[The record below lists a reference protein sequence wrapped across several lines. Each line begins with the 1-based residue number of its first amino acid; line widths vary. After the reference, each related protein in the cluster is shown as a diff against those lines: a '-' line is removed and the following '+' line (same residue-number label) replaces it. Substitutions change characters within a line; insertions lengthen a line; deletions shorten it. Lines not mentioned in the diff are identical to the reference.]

1 MSDRAPRIFLS
12 RHDDGD
18 EWATRGLRSFLE
30 YRDLR
35 LSDATDG
42 KFGATVARTVRKFEP
57 GGGAPRHY
65 HVTGF
70 HLIYVIRG
78 WLRTEFEGLGEV
90 TLNAGDSIAYEG
102 EIPQAHLEYSDD
114 YEVLQVTMPAD
125 YGTVPLE
132 ED

>member
-1 MSDRAPRIFLS
+1 MTDNKPRIFLS
-12 RHDDGD
+12 RHDNKE
-18 EWATRGLRSFLE
+18 EWAPRGLRGFLE

-35 LSDATDG
+35 LADATDG
-42 KFGATVARTVRKFEP
+42 QFGATVARTIRKFEP
-57 GGGAPRHY
+57 GGGAAPHY

-90 TLNAGDSIAYEG
+90 TLHAGDSIAYEG

-125 YGTVPLE
+125 YKTVPLG
-132 ED
+132 DD